1 MNKLKAVREL
11 KLEFTPLEFE
21 TKITAIR
28 CEMVVKI
35 RIYSVGVWNKSKKI
49 SHNSSNKELE
59 FTPLEFETRPQQSR
73 DV

>member
-11 KLEFTPLEFE
+11 KLEFTPLEIE

-35 RIYSVGVWNKSKKI
+35 RIYSVGV
-49 SHNSSNKELE
+49 
-59 FTPLEFETRPQQSR
+59 
-73 DV
+73 